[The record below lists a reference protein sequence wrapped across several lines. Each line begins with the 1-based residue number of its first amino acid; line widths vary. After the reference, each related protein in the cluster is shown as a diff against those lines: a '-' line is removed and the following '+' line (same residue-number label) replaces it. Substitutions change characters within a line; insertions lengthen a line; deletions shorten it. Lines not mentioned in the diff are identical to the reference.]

1 MAESK
6 NIPLVVDLD
15 GTLIR
20 TDLLWE
26 HLARL
31 LRRNPFWLLPV
42 LIWWLRGRAF
52 LKKQLARRVTID
64 PATLPYHEKFLAY
77 LREQKSAGR
86 KLILATASDLQ
97 MALPVANHVGLFDE
111 VLGSD
116 GKTNLRSENKLKA
129 LTEKFGARG
138 FDYAGNSDA
147 DFAVWRGSREAVVVN
162 ASQKVL
168 KEAAQCTKLGQT
180 FVEGYSPFTIFKS
193 CLNELF
199 IRSGYLLAIVAGLL
213 LAAAFPNLGI
223 AGFAWVAPA
232 LMLVAALGQS
242 GGDAFRAGYV
252 AGISFWLASLYW
264 LLLIPVAGFPILAWV
279 ALSAFMALYFAV
291 WTWLLAGKIGVG
303 TWAQRNLWALAGA
316 ATWVALEMIR
326 ARFLGGFPWNLLG
339 TSQYQLTPLIQIAAI
354 TGVYGLSFLV
364 VWVSLSLFSAM
375 RAIFSKPDARFAW
388 QPEVFL
394 PLLVVAI
401 LFATG
406 TFQMRTKPAADATP
420 APLRITLIQPSVPQN
435 MIWDTSANSN
445 RFQQLLA
452 LTEKALAG
460 QTHDPLT
467 PPLSPSDGERV
478 AEGRERG
485 ATDLLIWPEAA
496 LPEFDEASYAAI
508 TNLVRKHHVW
518 MIFNADDAV
527 WRPDAKGK
535 NDYDV
540 FNSAF
545 LFDPDGKFVSVY
557 HKQKLVIFGE
567 YIPLVRWLPFVK
579 WFTPIQGGYEAGDKP
594 GAFELERRAPSRP
607 ENDSAPQHAET
618 VLGVP
623 IKTAP
628 LICFEDMFPQT
639 ARDSARDDTDFLVNL
654 TNDGWFGEGAEQ
666 WQQAAAGI
674 FRAVENGL
682 PLVRSCNNGVTC
694 WIDAH
699 GRVRQIFKDA
709 TDRIYGPGWIT
720 MELPLPAEK
729 PAPTFYN
736 HYGDWFGW
744 SCVGVTTILFGFKIT
759 KPKRKIYIL
768 QEYRE
773 TEDGSTTGKIKIVKG
788 STP

>member
-1 MAESK
+1 MAENK
-6 NIPLVVDLD
+6 NTPLVVDLD

-42 LIWWLRGRAF
+42 LIWWIRGRAF
-52 LKKQLARRVTID
+52 LKSQLARHVTID
-64 PATLPYHEKFLAY
+64 PATLTYHEKFLAY

-147 DFAVWRGSREAVVVN
+147 DFAVWRGAREAIVVN
-162 ASQKVL
+162 ASQAVL
-168 KEAAQCTKLGQT
+168 KKAGRCTKLGPT
-180 FVEGYSPFTIFKS
+180 FTDGYSPFTILKS

-199 IRSGYLLAIVAGLL
+199 IRSGYLLAIAAGLL
-213 LAAAFPNLGI
+213 LAAAFPSPGI
-223 AGFAWVAPA
+223 AGFAWVAPT

-242 GGDAFRAGYV
+242 GGDAFRVGYV
-252 AGISFWLASLYW
+252 AGISFWLASLSW
-264 LLLIPVAGFPILAWV
+264 LLLIPVAGFPILGWA
-279 ALSAFMALYFAV
+279 ALSAFMALYFAI
-291 WTWLLAGKIGVG
+291 WTWLLTGKIGVG
-303 TWAQRNLWALAGA
+303 TWTRRNLWALAGA
-316 ATWVALEMIR
+316 ATWVGLEMIR

-339 TSQYQLTPLIQIAAI
+339 TSQYQLTPLIQIASI
-354 TGVYGLSFLV
+354 TGVYGVSFLV

-375 RAIFSKPDARFAW
+375 RAIFARPESRFAW

-401 LFATG
+401 LFAIG
-406 TFQMRTKPAADATP
+406 TLQMRTPPNARTTS
-420 APLRITLIQPSVPQN
+420 LGITLIQPSVPQS
-435 MIWDTSANSN
+435 MIWDTGANSN

-452 LTEKALAG
+452 LTEKALTG

-467 PPLSPSDGERV
+467 PPLSPSDG
-478 AEGRERG
+478 ERG

-496 LPEFDEASYAAI
+496 LPEFDQASYAAI
-508 TNLVRKHHVW
+508 TNLVRTHQVW
-518 MIFNADDAV
+518 MIFNADDVV

-545 LFDPDGKFVSVY
+545 LFNPDGKFVSVY

-594 GAFELERRAPSRP
+594 GAFELERRPPARP
-607 ENDSAPQHAET
+607 EINVISLNDGT
-618 VLGVP
+618 VPGVP

-639 ARDSARDDTDFLVNL
+639 ARDSARDDMDFLVNL

-674 FRAVENGL
+674 FRAVENGR

-699 GRVRQIFKDA
+699 GRMRQIFKDA
-709 TDRIYGPGWIT
+709 TGGIYGPGWMT
-720 MELPLPAEK
+720 MELPVPDEK

-736 HYGDWFGW
+736 RHGDWFGW
-744 SCVGVTTILFGFKIT
+744 GCVTVTTALLLMKILRRK
-759 KPKRKIYIL
+759 KRGAPQASSPWL
-768 QEYRE
+768 FL
-773 TEDGSTTGKIKIVKG
+773 
-788 STP
+788 